1 MFADNEKIVKREN
14 IVVMLN
20 NNSTLNL
27 ILYENMLSWSE
38 KKTNKNKINMFKLM
52 VITFIILTNYCK
64 NTV

>member
-27 ILYENMLSWSE
+27 ILYENMLS
-38 KKTNKNKINMFKLM
+38 
-52 VITFIILTNYCK
+52 
-64 NTV
+64 